1 MVWPVMA
8 GLGKILGSKAVSTAA
23 GLAGAVFSAKGQ
35 SDANEQNIA
44 LAREQMAF
52 QERMSNT
59 AIQRRM
65 ADLKAGGLNPIL
77 AGKFD
82 ASSPAGAMATVGN
95 VGAAGV
101 MGAVSGT
108 STARDTMTLSR
119 DLDLLAERAGL
130 VETQKRAL
138 STMAELS
145 GAAGEFI
152 GSVMDKVKQ
161 FTWEEIDWSNL
172 WQEFTGS
179 FPTPEIQIQIDILND
194 LAEGVGKYIE
204 GTRNYWRD
212 KR

>member
-1 MVWPVMA
+1 MCD
-8 GLGKILGSKAVSTAA
+8 
-23 GLAGAVFSAKGQ
+23 F
-35 SDANEQNIA
+35 
-44 LAREQMAF
+44 
-52 QERMSNT
+52 
-59 AIQRRM
+59 
-65 ADLKAGGLNPIL
+65 KAGGLNPIL